1 MRKYKLLEELVLY
14 TIGQICAYAVLLTQI
29 PAHRNMFFLSS
40 FSFFPP
46 FFVTRQKPTDKCPQ
60 TKAPASQEM
69 CRRGEITIPHRAA
82 YSQN

>member
-40 FSFFPP
+40 FLSFLP
-46 FFVTRQKPTDKCPQ
+46 
-60 TKAPASQEM
+60 S
-69 CRRGEITIPHRAA
+69 
-82 YSQN
+82 S